1 MLISTYTFLRVSGSE
16 ATGKLAY
23 HVSEKKIYM
32 NAFEALGLNEELV
45 QAVTALGFEIPTPI
59 QEQAIPIL
67 LSGTTD
73 FVGLAQTGTGKTAA
87 FGLPL
92 LNLISRAER
101 HPQALIVCPTREL
114 CLQITNDLGTYTKFT
129 KGVFTEAVYGG
140 ASITMQI
147 RNLKKGVQI
156 VIATPGRL
164 IDLIERKAIDLQKVK
179 YVVLDEAD
187 EMLNMGFRDD
197 IDFVLKN
204 TINRESIWLFS
215 ATMPP
220 AVRAISKN
228 FMSNPKEITVGKKNS
243 GNVNIDHQYITVA
256 AHHRYETLKRYIDFN
271 PGMYGIIFTR
281 TKIDAQDV
289 AERLVQ
295 EGYEIEALHG
305 DLTQQQRDKVMGR
318 FRQKKLQLLIA
329 TDVAARGID
338 VDGITHVINFEL
350 PDDMEVYTHRS
361 GRTARAG
368 KTGICISIV
377 HTRESFK
384 IKQLERMVNA
394 QFHKM
399 DAPSGKDV
407 CRKQFFHFMDKLM
420 QADVTH
426 GDYETYMADLMEKF
440 KDVSKEEVL
449 QRVAALEFSH
459 FLKYYEHADDL
470 NANGRSNY
478 SQRES
483 SSAGREPVGR
493 SDRAE
498 NSRSSRQ
505 RDNGYARLFINL
517 GTKDGFYKSS
527 FLQFILDES
536 NLNKEVLGKIDM
548 RDMNSWIE
556 VDKAAAPKM
565 IKSLDGKQY
574 NGRQVRM
581 NEADGGFKRAGDE
594 GRSEPRPEGRTEGR
608 KRIPMRENRN

>member
-1 MLISTYTFLRVSGSE
+1 
-16 ATGKLAY
+16 
-23 HVSEKKIYM
+23 
-32 NAFEALGLNEELV
+32 
-45 QAVTALGFEIPTPI
+45 
-59 QEQAIPIL
+59 
-67 LSGTTD
+67 
-73 FVGLAQTGTGKTAA
+73 
-87 FGLPL
+87 
-92 LNLISRAER
+92 
-101 HPQALIVCPTREL
+101 
-114 CLQITNDLGTYTKFT
+114 
-129 KGVFTEAVYGG
+129 
-140 ASITMQI
+140 
-147 RNLKKGVQI
+147 
-156 VIATPGRL
+156 
-164 IDLIERKAIDLQKVK
+164 
-179 YVVLDEAD
+179 
-187 EMLNMGFRDD
+187 
-197 IDFVLKN
+197 
-204 TINRESIWLFS
+204 
-215 ATMPP
+215 
-220 AVRAISKN
+220 
-228 FMSNPKEITVGKKNS
+228 
-243 GNVNIDHQYITVA
+243 
-256 AHHRYETLKRYIDFN
+256 
-271 PGMYGIIFTR
+271 
-281 TKIDAQDV
+281 
-289 AERLVQ
+289 
-295 EGYEIEALHG
+295 
-305 DLTQQQRDKVMGR
+305 MGR

-470 NANGRSNY
+470 NAIGRSNY
-478 SQRES
+478 NQRES
-483 SSAGREPVGR
+483 SSASREPIGR

-556 VDKAAAPKM
+556 VDKAAAAKM
-565 IKSLDGKQY
+565 IKSLDGKKY

-581 NEADGGFKRAGDE
+581 NEADGGFKRAGEE
-594 GRSEPRPEGRTEGR
+594 GRSEARPEGRTEGRTEGR
-608 KRIPMRENRN
+608 KRIPMRENRD